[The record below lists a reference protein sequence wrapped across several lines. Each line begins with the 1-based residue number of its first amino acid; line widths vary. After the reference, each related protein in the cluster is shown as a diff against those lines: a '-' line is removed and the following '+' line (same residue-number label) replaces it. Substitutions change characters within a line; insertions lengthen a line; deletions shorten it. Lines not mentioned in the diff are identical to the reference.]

1 MANTTLTADIIAKE
15 ALVILEN
22 ELGVLGTFHRAFE
35 DEYDTT
41 VNGYKKGATISI
53 RRPADFIV
61 RSGATMDLQD
71 VIEGKVTLT
80 VDQQK
85 GVDFSFSSS
94 DLTLKIGDLSERVI
108 KPAMSSLI
116 NEVTYDCMN
125 TFLPAVYNYVGTPG
139 TDVNSFDDFYRSQE
153 RLNEMAVP
161 TDNRFAVLNPTDH
174 ARMLGNLTGL
184 YIANDARGAYR
195 QGNLGNIG
203 GADVMM
209 TQVMPAQDYGTA
221 DNTTPLTDG
230 NSQEVSYDTAKDTWT
245 QTLITDGWDASK
257 TLKAG
262 QVFSISGVY
271 MVNPKTKR
279 ATAIEQQFTVVSD
292 LTTNANAAND
302 TNITISPPII
312 VSGPHQ
318 TVTYSGNFDGRA
330 ITVIGPADGNAAV
343 KRQNVSYHKNAFAL
357 AMVPMEMP
365 QAAYNGS
372 RKSYKGISVRVIPVY
387 DGINDVSKWRLDV
400 LYGRRTI
407 DPRLAT
413 RFGGTS

>member
-15 ALVILEN
+15 ALAILEN
-22 ELGVLGTFHRAFE
+22 DLGVLNTFHRPYE
-35 DEYDTT
+35 DEFSKS
-41 VNGYKKGATISI
+41 VNGYKVGSTISI

-61 RSGATMDLQD
+61 RSGPTMNVQN
-71 VIEGKVTLT
+71 VIEGKVTLS

-85 GVDFSFSSS
+85 GIDFEFSST
-94 DLTLKIGDLSERVI
+94 DLTLKIDDLSERII
-108 KPAMSSLI
+108 KPALSNLV
-116 NEVTYDCMN
+116 NEITYDCMS

-161 TDNRFAVLNPTDH
+161 VDSRYAVLNPTDH

-184 YIANDARGAYR
+184 YIANDARTAYR

-209 TQVMPAQDYGTA
+209 TQVMPAQVYGTA

-245 QTLITDGWDASK
+245 QTLVTDGWATSK

-262 QVFSISGVY
+262 QVFKIANVF

-279 ATAIEQQFTVVSD
+279 STGIEQQFTVVSD
-292 LTTNANAAND
+292 VTTNANGAND
-302 TNITISPPII
+302 TELTISPPII
-312 VSGPHQ
+312 TSGPHQ

-330 ITVIGPADGNAAV
+330 ITIIGPAAGSEASI
-343 KRQNVSYHKNAFAL
+343 RQNVSYHKNAFAL

-372 RKSYKGISVRVIPVY
+372 RKSYKGISVRVLPVY

-400 LYGRRTI
+400 LYGRRSI

>member
-15 ALVILEN
+15 ALVMLEN
-22 ELGVLGTFHRAFE
+22 ELGVLNTFHRAFE
-35 DEYDTT
+35 DEYDNT

-53 RRPADFIV
+53 RRPADFTV

-85 GVDFSFSSS
+85 GIDFSFSSS
-94 DLTLKIGDLSERVI
+94 DLTLKISDLSERVI
-108 KPAMSSLI
+108 KPAMSSLV
-116 NEVTYDCMN
+116 NEITYDCMN
-125 TFLPAVYNYVGTPG
+125 TFLPAVYNYVGTPN
-139 TDVNSFDDFYRSQE
+139 TLVDSFSDFYKSQE
-153 RLNEMAVP
+153 RLNHMAVP
-161 TDNRFAVLNPTDH
+161 VESRYAVLNPTDH
-174 ARMLGNLTGL
+174 AGMLGNLTGL

-257 TLKAG
+257 TLVAG
-262 QVFSISGVY
+262 QMFTIAGVY

-279 ATAIEQQFTVVSD
+279 STGIEQNFTVITS

-312 VSGPHQ
+312 TSGPHQ

-330 ITVIGPADGNAAV
+330 ITIIGPADGVGATY
-343 KRQNVSYHKNAFAL
+343 RQNVSYHKNAFAL

-387 DGINDVSKWRLDV
+387 DGINDASKWRLDV
-400 LYGRRTI
+400 LYGRRCI
-407 DPRLAT
+407 DPRLAV
-413 RFGGTS
+413 RFSGTA

>member
-35 DEYDTT
+35 DEYDST

-85 GVDFSFSSS
+85 GIDFAFNST
-94 DLTLKIGDLSERVI
+94 DLTLKISDLSERVI
-108 KPAMSSLI
+108 RPAMSSLI

-125 TFLPAVYNYVGTPG
+125 TFLPAVYNYVGTPN
-139 TDVNSFDDFYRSQE
+139 TAVDSFADFYKSQE
-153 RLNEMAVP
+153 RMNEMAVP
-161 TDNRFAVLNPTDH
+161 TDNRYAVLNPADH
-174 ARMLGNLTGL
+174 AAMLGNLTGL
-184 YIANDARGAYR
+184 YISNDARGAYR

-209 TQVMPAQDYGTA
+209 TQVMPGQTYGTV
-221 DNTTPLTDG
+221 DNTTPLVRG
-230 NSQEVSYDTAKDTWT
+230 ANQSVSYDTAKNTWT
-245 QTLITDGWDASK
+245 QDLPTDGWDASK
-257 TLKAG
+257 TIKAG
-262 QVFSISGVY
+262 QVFTIAGVF

-279 ATAIEQQFTVVSD
+279 STGILQQFTVISD
-292 LTTNANAAND
+292 VTTNANAANE
-302 TNITISPPII
+302 TSITISPPII
-312 VSGPHQ
+312 ISGPHQ
-318 TVTYSGNFDGRA
+318 TVNAVPADDA
-330 ITVIGPADGNAAV
+330 VITIIGPASGTETTY
-343 KRQNVSYHKNAFAL
+343 RQNVSYHKNAFAL

-365 QAAYNGS
+365 QAAFNGS

-387 DGINDVSKWRLDV
+387 DGINDISKWRLDV
-400 LYGRRTI
+400 LYGRRCI
-407 DPRLAT
+407 DPRLAC
-413 RFGGTS
+413 RFSGTA

>member
-1 MANTTLTADIIAKE
+1 MSNTTLTADIIAKE

-22 ELGVLGTFHRAFE
+22 ELGVLNTFHRAFE
-35 DEYDTT
+35 DEYDST

-53 RRPADFIV
+53 RRPADFTV

-85 GVDFSFSSS
+85 GIDFSFSST
-94 DLTLKIGDLSERVI
+94 DLTLKISDLSERVI
-108 KPAMSSLI
+108 KPAMSSLV
-116 NEVTYDCMN
+116 NEITYDCMN
-125 TFLPAVYNYVGTPG
+125 TFLPAVYNYVGTPN

-161 TDNRFAVLNPTDH
+161 VDSRYAVLNPTDH

-209 TQVMPAQDYGTA
+209 TQVMPGQTYGTV
-221 DNTTPLTDG
+221 DNTTPLVDG
-230 NSQEVSYDTAKDTWT
+230 ASQNVTYDTAKDTWT

-257 TLKAG
+257 TIKAG
-262 QVFSISGVY
+262 QVFTIADVY

-279 ATAIEQQFTVVSD
+279 ATAILQQFTVISD
-292 LTTNANAAND
+292 VTTNASAAAD
-302 TNITISPPII
+302 TNLTISPPII
-312 VSGPHQ
+312 TSGPHQ
-318 TVTYSGNFDGRA
+318 TVNAVPANDA
-330 ITVIGPADGNAAV
+330 VITIIGPASGTETTY
-343 KRQNVSYHKNAFAL
+343 RQNVSYHKNAFAL

-372 RKSYKGISVRVIPVY
+372 RKSYKGISIRVIPVY
-387 DGINDVSKWRLDV
+387 DGINDTSKWRLDV
-400 LYGRRTI
+400 LYGRRAI

-413 RFGGTS
+413 RFSGTA